1 MMRLTFHAEADAEV
15 TEAARYYEMQV
26 EDLGFSFLDE
36 LDAALERIEAH
47 PKAAPLVGREVRRAT
62 LRRFPY
68 SLLYVVEP
76 DRIRVIA
83 VAHQKRRPNYWRG
96 RL

>member
-1 MMRLTFHAEADAEV
+1 MRLTFHVEADAEV
-15 TEAARYYEMQV
+15 TDAARYYEIQV

-47 PKAAPLVGREVRRAT
+47 PKAAPLVGKEVRRAT
-62 LRRFPY
+62 LQRFPY
-68 SLLYVVEP
+68 SVLYVIEP

-83 VAHQKRRPNYWRG
+83 VAHQKRRPNYWQG

>member
-1 MMRLTFHAEADAEV
+1 MGLTFHADADAEV

-26 EDLGFSFLDE
+26 EDLGVSFLDE
-36 LDAALERIEAH
+36 LDAALERIETH
-47 PKAAPLVGREVRRAT
+47 PRAASLVGREVRRAV
-62 LRRFPY
+62 LERVPY
-68 SLLYVVEP
+68 SVFYVIEP

-83 VAHQKRRPNYWRG
+83 VAHQKRRPNYWRT

>member
-1 MMRLTFHAEADAEV
+1 MQLTFHAEADAEV
-15 TEAARYYEMQV
+15 TEAARFYELQV
-26 EDLGFSFLDE
+26 ENLGLSFLDA
-36 LDAALERIEAH
+36 LDAALEKIEAR
-47 PKAAPLVGREVRRAT
+47 PKAFALVGREVRRAT

-68 SLLYVVEP
+68 SVFYVVEP

-83 VAHQKRRPNYWRG
+83 VAHQKRRPNYWRA

>member
-1 MMRLTFHAEADAEV
+1 MRLTFHRDADAEV
-15 TEAARYYEMQV
+15 TEAAHYYEMQI
-26 EDLGFSFLDE
+26 EDLGVAFLDE

-47 PKAAPLVGREVRRAT
+47 PQAAPLVGKEVRRAV

-68 SLLYVVEP
+68 SVFYVIEP
-76 DRIRVIA
+76 DRIRIIA
-83 VAHQKRRPNYWRG
+83 VGHQKRRPNYWRG